1 MKNEGSLKRYLW
13 LAAAILFTVTA
24 LLFTVLAFF
33 AGKSGS
39 YVLTGVY
46 VALAVLSFWGAP
58 VGYYL
63 ASGKSKIES

>member
-1 MKNEGSLKRYLW
+1 M
-13 LAAAILFTVTA
+13 TVTA

-39 YVLTGVY
+39 YVRTGVY

>member
-1 MKNEGSLKRYLW
+1 M
-13 LAAAILFTVTA
+13 TVTA

-63 ASGKSKIES
+63 AGGKRKNES